1 LFDFHDLTL
10 IIYFTTFQ
18 CVEYEVIF
26 TVKLLYPLTSL
37 YAYYVRDF
45 SIFRHVIGHVRCSH
59 FHINILVFCVGLSLI
74 VLCYLCDFLFLTLS
88 RSFTCFHDHDNIVQT
103 SSIHLL
109 KGIVSLHSQRNRFQN
124 RCYIRLIGK
133 EAFL

>member
-1 LFDFHDLTL
+1 MFDLHDLTL

-37 YAYYVRDF
+37 YAYYVRVF
-45 SIFRHVIGHVRCSH
+45 SIFRHVIGHVQCSH
-59 FHINILVFCVGLSLI
+59 FHINILVFFVGLSLI
-74 VLCYLCDFLFLTLS
+74 VLCYLCEFFFFTLS
-88 RSFTCFHDHDNIVQT
+88 RSFTCFHNHDNTVQP

-109 KGIVSLHSQRNRFQN
+109 NGIVSLPPQRNRFQN
-124 RCYIRLIGK
+124 VCYIRLSGK
-133 EAFL
+133 KAFL